1 MITDIDG
8 KMVVII
14 DMPDIITPYYNRHVD
29 MDKYKKVNEN
39 LSKIFTR
46 FRITTTGDKNK
57 PQV

>member
-1 MITDIDG
+1 MITEIDG

-14 DMPDIITPYYNRHVD
+14 DMPDIITPYNNRHVD

-39 LSKIFTR
+39 LSEIFTR
-46 FRITTTGDKNK
+46 FRITITGDKNK

>member
-1 MITDIDG
+1 MDFDG
-8 KMVVII
+8 KMVVIL

-29 MDKYKKVNEN
+29 MDKIKKVNEN